1 MRMLIGQR
9 ILSIFLIAILLL
21 TLLPLY
27 PFAAENSTT
36 DHAGLNPSVAPKG
49 LPFAKLSD
57 QPIEE
62 LTRWDVYEIIFGTLL
77 LLVGIALTVLA
88 VLRWQADDLTLIVAD
103 YQHV

>member
-1 MRMLIGQR
+1 MLIGQR

-27 PFAAENSTT
+27 SYAAENSTT

-49 LPFAKLSD
+49 LPFAKSFE
-57 QPIEE
+57 QPIKD
-62 LTRWDVYEIIFGTLL
+62 LTRWDIYEIVFGTLL
-77 LLVGIALTVLA
+77 LLVGFALTVLA
-88 VLRWQADDLTLIVAD
+88 VLRWQANDLTLIVVD